1 MVRVVRR
8 VLDGLVLL
16 VLVTRG
22 GDKVGMLH
30 GGSSIWG
37 MWCIWGSSG
46 GGFTTTRWTRGVQN
60 TNPDEMERNEQKK
73 RREEKIPA
81 IPVKQGGCGERGRPG
96 LNTAGTVAAIEPLS
110 MTRIEEGKEKDK
122 DKEKKRK
129 RRRRKRERER
139 ERERELERV

>member
-1 MVRVVRR
+1 MARE
-8 VLDGLVLL
+8 
-16 VLVTRG
+16 G
-22 GDKVGMLH
+22 G
-30 GGSSIWG
+30 
-37 MWCIWGSSG
+37 
-46 GGFTTTRWTRGVQN
+46 
-60 TNPDEMERNEQKK
+60 
-73 RREEKIPA
+73 
-81 IPVKQGGCGERGRPG
+81 PG